1 MEHRCPS
8 CCPRCAALC
17 RTILDIP
24 ETRADWWELFSK
36 HLRPRLAAGQTKLAL
51 VNSDKLA

>member
-1 MEHRCPS
+1 M
-8 CCPRCAALC
+8 
-17 RTILDIP
+17 DIP